1 MKKPLLTLLLSSLF
15 LSGSAL
21 AQSTTPASHLD
32 RIKETKIL
40 VAGYREQSIPFSY
53 LNNGKPTG
61 FGVELTERVA
71 EAIRKKF
78 NAPDVRIRWNAV
90 TLSTRYPLMTT
101 KTLDIN
107 CATDTHTKASEE
119 LVGFSNTFYIT
130 RTSMVVA
137 KDLNVKTLADLQGKR
152 LAVPAGS
159 TIEAKLRS
167 AITEKNWNMT
177 IVPVRSN
184 WVGMHDLFAGKVDA
198 LGNAHSLLTS
208 ELFLHPDADKYEIL
222 PAGQYKEAY
231 ACLLPKGDTAFKKLV
246 DDVLAGMM
254 QSGEMEALYK
264 KWFNQPLQP
273 FNKSLDM
280 PMNEATQVLYKAP
293 NDTPLE

>member
-1 MKKPLLTLLLSSLF
+1 MKKSLLTLLLSSLF

-40 VAGYREQSIPFSY
+40 GLSLLYKLLVVLYAEARDLLPMRNAGYREQSIPFSY

-107 CATDTHTKASEE
+107 CATDIHTNASEE

-152 LAVPAGS
+152 LAEPAGS
-159 TIEAKLRS
+159 MIEAKLRS

-184 WVGMHDLFAGKVDA
+184 WVGMHDQFAGKVDA
-198 LGNAHSLLTS
+198 LGNAHYLPPSYFSIPMRTNMKSFPPASTRKPTLACYQRATRLSKNWWMTSSL
-208 ELFLHPDADKYEIL
+208 A
-222 PAGQYKEAY
+222 
-231 ACLLPKGDTAFKKLV
+231 
-246 DDVLAGMM
+246 
-254 QSGEMEALYK
+254 
-264 KWFNQPLQP
+264 
-273 FNKSLDM
+273 
-280 PMNEATQVLYKAP
+280 
-293 NDTPLE
+293 

>member
-1 MKKPLLTLLLSSLF
+1 MKKSLLTLLLSSLF

-107 CATDTHTKASEE
+107 CATDIHTKASEE

-167 AITEKNWNMT
+167 AITEKKLEHDHRT
-177 IVPVRSN
+177 CAQQLGGDARS
-184 WVGMHDLFAGKVDA
+184 V
-198 LGNAHSLLTS
+198 
-208 ELFLHPDADKYEIL
+208 
-222 PAGQYKEAY
+222 
-231 ACLLPKGDTAFKKLV
+231 CR
-246 DDVLAGMM
+246 
-254 QSGEMEALYK
+254 QSGCP
-264 KWFNQPLQP
+264 WQR
-273 FNKSLDM
+273 SL
-280 PMNEATQVLYKAP
+280 ATYLRAISPSRCGQI
-293 NDTPLE
+293 